1 MKLRVHRSL
10 LDNAEFVALATEH
23 GYTLEVYEPLPT
35 GSLTGASEMAI
46 RNRMG
51 AMAVAL
57 ASAFGVLG
65 EAGRSAGESVMR
77 FMANTPGPASF
88 GQRYGG
94 NPRSTGNGGQ
104 GRGNV
109 ARMKRAART
118 RRNIAARSS
127 KRRHG

>member
-1 MKLRVHRSL
+1 MTRVLIVDSNEGIRAGL
-10 LDNAEFVALATEH
+10 LDAIAKRGNGEIVVID
-23 GYTLEVYEPLPT
+23 YKT
-35 GSLTGASEMAI
+35 GESEM

-77 FMANTPGPASF
+77 FMAASSPGPTF
-88 GQRYGG
+88 GQRYGA

-104 GRGNV
+104 GRGTV